1 MKNNTEHLVLKLKEI
16 PPLSEMQVLLQAVS
30 NEDVDFQELA
40 KVIESSPPTAARI
53 IKVANSVFYGTTSQV
68 SSVKDA
74 IIRVLGL
81 DVVRSL
87 VMGLAA
93 SSTFKPATCPAFDTH
108 RYWCSA
114 LLTANL
120 ARRLA
125 GIVTIEDAPEPDY
138 AYLCGLL
145 HNIGLIALA
154 HIAPADMGE
163 VFATAD
169 QTRRPLH
176 EIESQMLGLDHR
188 QAGALIVAQWG
199 MPEKLHTVIANYYV
213 DGYRGPEWV
222 SCRLVRNCSDWAQQ
236 CLAGEVEPTV
246 QPVAIAELKMES
258 RDLNAVIDTAH
269 QEVQSII
276 DLALLFR

>member
-1 MKNNTEHLVLKLKEI
+1 MNNDTEQLVLKLRDI
-16 PPLSEMQVLLQAVS
+16 PPLSEMQTLLQAVS
-30 NEDVDFQELA
+30 NQDVDFQELA
-40 KVIESSPPTAARI
+40 KIIESSPPTAARI
-53 IKVANSVFYGTTSQV
+53 IKVANSAFYGTTAQV
-68 SSVKDA
+68 DSVKDA

-93 SSTFKPATCPAFDTH
+93 SSAFNAERCPAFDTH

-125 GIVTIEDAPEPDY
+125 GIVTLDDAPVPDF
-138 AYLCGLL
+138 AYLGGLL

-154 HIAPADMGE
+154 HIAPTQMSE
-163 VFATAD
+163 VFAAAERN
-169 QTRRPLH
+169 QRPLH
-176 EIESQMLGLDHR
+176 EVESQVLGLDHR

-199 MPEKLHTVIANYYV
+199 MPEQLHTVIVHYHE

-222 SCRLVRNCSDWAQQ
+222 ACRLVRLCSDWAQQ
-236 CLAGEVEPTV
+236 ALRGAAPGIDGDSV
-246 QPVAIAELKMES
+246 AELQMDT
-258 RDLNAVIDTAH
+258 RDLNAVIGTAH

-276 DLALLFR
+276 DLAQLFH